1 MLEDI
6 TNLKQLLDRLPTLVR
21 QLQATTAEMSAS
33 AGPSDDFS
41 EKKDEL
47 ADQLEEL
54 EDIAGMVE
62 KFDETF
68 SSLKDESDKI
78 LKLKA
83 KSGDIHQLQKLL
95 EQMQDNK
102 NQLSSLLT
110 DALDTQEQ
118 IEDVKK
124 EIGDCEIP
132 MLLTKRKSE
141 LTQFSNKGERLKKEL
156 VNLKKASKNTDKT
169 SSGAGKIP

>member
-1 MLEDI
+1 M
-6 TNLKQLLDRLPTLVR
+6 
-21 QLQATTAEMSAS
+21 
-33 AGPSDDFS
+33 
-41 EKKDEL
+41 
-47 ADQLEEL
+47 EEL